1 MDFSNKSVLRNAHG
15 HEIRHE
21 RVFQFLKIAVLLLI
35 KAGKMPFEANEVMFR
50 GWARREQRGRSVTE
64 CTRAPSIDQERA

>member
-21 RVFQFLKIAVLLLI
+21 RVFQFLKIAVLVLI
-35 KAGKMPFEANEVMFR
+35 KAGKMPFEANEMMVR
-50 GWARREQRGRSVTE
+50 GWTGR
-64 CTRAPSIDQERA
+64 